1 MSILTHSL
9 RHAALAATTA
19 GACSLSLLAIAQAGT
34 AGNPPAVHKRHLQ
47 REPYFGYLTGVA
59 AAWVS
64 GQCDQPGQSHPP
76 LHLSDAPSGAPY
88 YYEGWPYY
96 RSGWWRP
103 GWTFSDK
110 MTDGDGSP
118 TSSKPR

>member
-1 MSILTHSL
+1 MPIWTYLS
-9 RHAALAATTA
+9 RHAALAALTA
-19 GACSLSLLAIAQAGT
+19 GACSLSLVAIAQAGT
-34 AGNPPAVHKRHLQ
+34 KGNPPAVHKRHLQ
-47 REPYFGYLTGVA
+47 REPYFGHLTGVA

-64 GQCDQPGQSHPP
+64 GQCDQPGQSELPP
-76 LHLSDAPSGAPY
+76 CIYPTLPAGSVY

-110 MTDGDGSP
+110 
-118 TSSKPR
+118 